1 MYIIALLLGLI
12 LPFSMPLSV
21 GNDRCAAATVDAGK
35 EAYLPEAEND
45 RFFAILSDEITDYRT
60 TPLNSDG
67 VDDFVRLYLENF
79 KEKNGY
85 DYTKSSPEELAAAT
99 FRVDDPSLTEA
110 GFRLFIHVEGE
121 SYQFSAV
128 DASYLIYDG
137 TLYELGFAGFG
148 GNALTGYAVA
158 DLNGDG
164 QAELFHSYTWCGS
177 GVPGYEHLECFDP
190 VSREHIS
197 VYSQPLTF
205 DVIQNTCLAPVIDS
219 GELKAAYGYGMWVEC
234 IQDGE
239 LKMPVGKDYGEIV
252 YENGEYAIKEKV

>member
-1 MYIIALLLGLI
+1 MYLIAILLGLI
-12 LPFSMPLSV
+12 LPFSMPLTV
-21 GNDRCAAATVDAGK
+21 GNDHGAAVTADAEK

-45 RFFAILSDEITDYRT
+45 QFFAILSDGITDYRT
-60 TPLNSDG
+60 ALLSSDG

-99 FRVDDPSLTEA
+99 FRVDDPALTEA

-121 SYQFSAV
+121 SYQFSTV

-137 TLYELGFAGFG
+137 TLYELGSAGFG

-164 QAELFHSYTWCGS
+164 QAEFFHSYTWCGS
-177 GVPGYEHLECFDP
+177 GVPGYEHLRCFDP
-190 VSREHIS
+190 VSREYIS
-197 VYSQPLTF
+197 VYSRPLTF
-205 DVIQNTCLAPVIDS
+205 DDIQNTCLVPLIDN
-219 GELKAAYGYGMWVEC
+219 GELKAVYGGMWVEY

-252 YENGEYAIKEKV
+252 YENDEYVIKEKVQ